1 MQNVSQMTAEQRTT
15 FTDELTLLVWKWS
28 QFDTEGDGE
37 MIGSHFDVF
46 EVGDEYYTC
55 ITSIDGGED
64 PMLTIEYGKECLF
77 DGAVAADRFKLAAK
91 FIAEHMVKRLAE
103 DPEVQAQ
110 FEIFMARSKAHHTE
124 VAEALGCA
132 A

>member
-15 FTDELTLLVWKWS
+15 FTEELTFLVWSWS
-28 QFDTEGDGE
+28 QYDTEADGE

-46 EVGDEYYTC
+46 TVGDEYYTC

-77 DGAVAADRFKLAAK
+77 DGAVAGDRIKLAAK
-91 FIAEHMVKRLAE
+91 LIAEHMVKRLVK
-103 DPEVQAQ
+103 DPAVQAQ
-110 FEIFMARSKAHHTE
+110 FEVFVAKSKAHH
-124 VAEALGCA
+124 AELA
-132 A
+132 AARGTDA